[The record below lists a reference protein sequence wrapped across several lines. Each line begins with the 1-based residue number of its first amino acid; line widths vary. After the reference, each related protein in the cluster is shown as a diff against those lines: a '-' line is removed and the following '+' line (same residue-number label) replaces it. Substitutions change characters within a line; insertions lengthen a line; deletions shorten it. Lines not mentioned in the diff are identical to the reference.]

1 MLQSLDLERTRGKI
15 GRDGVVYLGREGA
28 DGREG
33 EAIEWSR
40 LIFASTHTKHS
51 HIYRFSVKNTGI
63 APPITGRGSP
73 SSTSFVPNTALA
85 SAWTVVGSRVVC
97 GAVDSQWEAIQRLVS
112 PVRADGSFD
121 AFLGTAPSYRK
132 LRGLNCHHHHI
143 FEHIFEL
150 SRSRLIFAGLL
161 LLRCRR

>member
-1 MLQSLDLERTRGKI
+1 MAWSIL
-15 GRDGVVYLGREGA
+15 GVKVPRREG
-28 DGREG
+28 EG
-33 EAIEWSR
+33 EAIESNGPA
-40 LIFASTHTKHS
+40 LIFAPHAHEP
-51 HIYRFSVKNTGI
+51 HIYIGSVKNTGI
-63 APPITGRGSP
+63 TPPITGRGSP